1 MKGALGVDVDWT
13 RCAGHGVCAA
23 SLSELITRDQWGF
36 PIVHGSGEVPPPLVG
51 AARTAAATCP
61 ALALRLRRAPDG

>member
-1 MKGALGVDVDWT
+1 MKVGVDWA

-23 SLSELITRDQWGF
+23 ALSEIISRDPWGF
-36 PIVHGSGEVPPPLVG
+36 PVVAGQGAVPDDLRA

-61 ALALRLRRAPDG
+61 AVALRLRR

>member
-1 MKGALGVDVDWT
+1 MRVEVDWT

-23 SLSELITRDQWGF
+23 ALSELITRDPWGF
-36 PIVHGSGEVPPPLVG
+36 PIVHGEIPPHLKG

-61 ALALRLRRAPDG
+61 ALALRLRR